1 MQTTFIAVAALNLA
15 AVILSLLLNL
25 NAFDAAE
32 ELCDSLF
39 GDHALLLATVS
50 ALVLTT
56 PWHKSTQLGKRTDR
70 LVVTAVPLAL
80 LLTYAACIVI
90 ALNGE
95 AYLDRGECPSASG
108 RRGAYTSIVWLSLFC
123 FLHTTLICFAMRYQN
138 S

>member
-15 AVILSLLLNL
+15 AVVVAVLLNL
-25 NAFDAAE
+25 NAFDTAE
-32 ELCDSLF
+32 ERCNSLL
-39 GDHALLLATVS
+39 GDHALLLAAVS

-56 PWHKSTQLGKRTDR
+56 PWHKSTQLGKRPDP

-90 ALNGE
+90 ALNGKDF
-95 AYLDRGECPSASG
+95 LDRGECPSATG

-138 S
+138 Q